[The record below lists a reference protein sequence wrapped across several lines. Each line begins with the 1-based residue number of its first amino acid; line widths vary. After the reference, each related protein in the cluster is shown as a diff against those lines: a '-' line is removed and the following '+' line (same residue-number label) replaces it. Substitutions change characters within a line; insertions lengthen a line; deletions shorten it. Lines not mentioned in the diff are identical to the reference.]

1 MLYVNVCRIK
11 VSVLVVE
18 SSKSQTRLSGVFADI
33 LGYNEYG
40 VMNLASL
47 VTQGSKSETESLVR
61 NGTGT

>member
-18 SSKSQTRLSGVFADI
+18 SSKRLSGVFADI